1 MFQKEI
7 FNLSDPFNY
16 DNDYNYAKLK
26 PMEFWDEVA
35 KKYVH
40 WNKIYDKVYSGNE
53 MYPDWFTG
61 GKLNTCYNVLDIQAK
76 NPLKRDQNALIYE
89 CPYLKKTIIL
99 TYYQLYEKVCEFSR
113 VLLNLNICKDDN
125 VLIYMPNI
133 IESPIAMLSCARIGA
148 THCVLFDGYSVKSL
162 IDRIETITPKLIIT
176 SNYGILNDEI
186 IEFTPNLIKAIE
198 LSKYK
203 PNSVITLFRKDS
215 IKGSGS
221 KIIENIPTIPN
232 TLNWEEEINKIK
244 ENKQTPYY
252 EYVSVES
259 SHPLYILYT
268 SGTTGN
274 SKAVVRSNG
283 SHMVGIKYQNSS
295 LLSNYQTQTTFSHT
309 SIGWLS
315 FHNFLYGILSFG
327 HIFVM
332 FEGGVVK
339 PKHMTEDIWEII
351 EKHKVNYTLALAKTI
366 RYLIKSDK
374 DARIIH
380 SKYNLSN
387 LKAIWT
393 GGEVIEESI
402 SDYIINFLKVQ
413 SLRAYGQTETG
424 FVFFYCYNNDNYNI
438 PHNTSGLPLPSSK
451 PSILS
456 ENGLELGVNEIGEI
470 AFKLPLAPGFT
481 TTFYKNEEKFKE
493 LFKKFP
499 GYYNPG
505 DLGFK
510 DKNGFYGI
518 VSRADDQ
525 IKIGGNKIQLNAIET
540 SILKHPL
547 ILECCSIGIYNPD
560 CYNVPIG
567 LLVLK
572 QEIKNNND
580 LLKLKT
586 EINSII
592 SKDIDS
598 LAHLRKTIIVPQLPK
613 TKSGKIPRQIISKF
627 LNETN
632 YQLPDNVCDVEMF
645 YEIKNLYI
653 KVQ

>member
-1 MFQKEI
+1 MFEKKI

-16 DNDYNYAKLK
+16 ENDFNYSKLK
-26 PMEFWDEVA
+26 PIEFWDEVA

-40 WNKIYDKVYSGNE
+40 WDKMYDKVYSGNE
-53 MYPDWFTG
+53 MYPDWFNG
-61 GKLNTCYNVLDIQAK
+61 GKLNTCYNLLDI
-76 NPLKRDQNALIYE
+76 NVNNSLKRDQDALIYE
-89 CPYLKKTIIL
+89 CPYLKKTIKL

-125 VLIYMPNI
+125 VIIYMPNI

-198 LSKYK
+198 LSNYK
-203 PNSVITLFRKDS
+203 PNNVITLFRKDS
-215 IKGSGS
+215 TKESNL
-221 KIIENIPTIPN
+221 KIIKNIPTIPN

-252 EYVSVES
+252 EYIPVDSN
-259 SHPLYILYT
+259 HPLYIIYS

-274 SKAVVRSNG
+274 SKAMVRSNG
-283 SHMVGIKYQNSS
+283 SHMVATKYLKSTDPPKD
-295 LLSNYQTQTTFSHT
+295 QTQTIFIQT
-309 SIGWLS
+309 SNGWVS
-315 FHNFLYGILSFG
+315 FHNNLYGSLSFG

-332 FEGGVVK
+332 LEGGVIK
-339 PKHMTEDIWEII
+339 PKHMTQDIWEII
-351 EKHKVNYTLALAKTI
+351 EKHRVTYTMAIPKTI

-374 DARIIH
+374 DASIIH

-387 LKAIWT
+387 LKAIWV

-402 SDYIINFLKVQ
+402 SIYIKNMLKVQ
-413 SLRAYGQTETG
+413 SLRLYGQTETG
-424 FVFFYCYNNDNYNI
+424 VAYFYCFSDKNFNI
-438 PHNTSGLPLPSSK
+438 PHKTSGLPFPSLK

-456 ENGLELGVNEIGEI
+456 ENGLELGDNEIGELV
-470 AFKLPLAPGFT
+470 FKLPLPPSFT
-481 TTFYKNEEKFKE
+481 TTFYKNEEKFNQ
-493 LFKKFP
+493 LFTKFP

-510 DKNGFYGI
+510 DENGHYGV

-525 IKIGGNKIQLNAIET
+525 IKIGRIKIHLNTIET

-547 ILECCSIGIYNPD
+547 VLECCSIGIYSQEFS
-560 CYNVPIG
+560 NVAIG

-572 QEIKNNND
+572 QEIIHSND
-580 LLKLKT
+580 LLKLQT

-592 SKDIDS
+592 SQDIDP
-598 LAHLRKTIIVPQLPK
+598 LAQLRKTIIVPQLPK

-627 LNETN
+627 LKETN
-632 YQLPDNVCDVEMF
+632 YQLPDNVCDVEIF